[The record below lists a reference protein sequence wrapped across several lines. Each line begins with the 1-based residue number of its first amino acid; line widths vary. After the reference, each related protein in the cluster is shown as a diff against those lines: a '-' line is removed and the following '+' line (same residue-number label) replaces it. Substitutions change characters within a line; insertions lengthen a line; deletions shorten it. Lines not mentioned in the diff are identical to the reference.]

1 MQFSDLMA
9 AGAFVSETPVKKQVT
24 WKHEVD
30 GKEVEHTFDIFV
42 RKQSFGAIEV
52 IYGNETDRSKM
63 SKYIA
68 HSICDE
74 KGKAVI
80 PYDKALQL
88 DPELGTLFVKA
99 VNEVNG
105 LGKADAKN

>member
-1 MQFSDLMA
+1 MNFSDLMA

-30 GKEVEHTFDIFV
+30 GKEVEHTFDVFV

-52 IYGNETDRSKM
+52 IYGNETDRAKM

-68 HSICDE
+68 ESICDE
-74 KGKAVI
+74 KGKPII
-80 PYDKALQL
+80 PYEKASQL
-88 DPELGTLFVKA
+88 EPDLGTLFVKA
-99 VNEVNG
+99 INEVNG
-105 LGKADAKN
+105 LGKAAAKN